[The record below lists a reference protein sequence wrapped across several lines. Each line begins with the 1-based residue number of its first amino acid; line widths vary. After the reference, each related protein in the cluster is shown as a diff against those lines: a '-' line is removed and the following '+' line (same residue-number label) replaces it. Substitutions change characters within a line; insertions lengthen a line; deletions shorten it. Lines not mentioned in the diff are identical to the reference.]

1 MLLCWGL
8 PPLRKGVHLPV
19 SASHPLSLWLSV
31 LNCKLFFLPSFSFS
45 LCQWRDSK
53 ITGAAFPLGKKQPQC
68 LWGPLTPA
76 WELVTLWSLL
86 TSHLLSYFLWYILQK
101 PTLGREGPVAS
112 LLHCRRATLAFQSIY
127 YEIKWIPL
135 GLIPCCNCNEK
146 KQFLTLHLR
155 SITIK
160 IHWSWWL
167 LGPVECFNVHEKGHS
182 YSVQYH

>member
-1 MLLCWGL
+1 MTGIGQRTLLVY
-8 PPLRKGVHLPV
+8 LRKGVLLQV
-19 SASHPLSLWLSV
+19 SLLSLCLSV
-31 LNCKLFFLPSFSFS
+31 LNCKLFFRLSFAIFLVSVKRFRALWDHAPTEWGGEGEEHEAVLS
-45 LCQWRDSK
+45 ACEGPLVPG
-53 ITGAAFPLGKKQPQC
+53 TGAGDIMK
-68 LWGPLTPA
+68 
-76 WELVTLWSLL
+76 LVNFKS
-86 TSHLLSYFLWYILQK
+86 SSFYFFFFFLWYILQK

-160 IHWSWWL
+160 IH
-167 LGPVECFNVHEKGHS
+167 
-182 YSVQYH
+182 

>member
-1 MLLCWGL
+1 MACVQDWDSSH
-8 PPLRKGVHLPV
+8 LRKGVHLQVAPPPPPLPV
-19 SASHPLSLWLSV
+19 LWHSV
-31 LNCKLFFLPSFSFS
+31 LNCKLFFLLS
-45 LCQWRDSK
+45 LSIFLVSVKRFRKCWDCEESS
-53 ITGAAFPLGKKQPQC
+53 APC
-68 LWGPLTPA
+68 LPGPLAPGSRAGDITK
-76 WELVTLWSLL
+76 LVNFRS
-86 TSHLLSYFLWYILQK
+86 SSFYIFLWYILQK

-160 IHWSWWL
+160 IH
-167 LGPVECFNVHEKGHS
+167 
-182 YSVQYH
+182 

>member
-1 MLLCWGL
+1 MIWPELASAHCWSISERGSCSKSHSCLCVFL
-8 PPLRKGVHLPV
+8 CLIVNCSSVSHLPF
-19 SASHPLSLWLSV
+19 SSCQWSDSERYETMHPLS
-31 LNCKLFFLPSFSFS
+31 
-45 LCQWRDSK
+45 
-53 ITGAAFPLGKKQPQC
+53 GAARGRSTKQCSAPVRARSRQA
-68 LWGPLTPA
+68 L
-76 WELVTLWSLL
+76 ELVTLWSLL
-86 TSHLLSYFLWYILQK
+86 TSNLLRFTFFFFFLWYILQK

-160 IHWSWWL
+160 IH
-167 LGPVECFNVHEKGHS
+167 
-182 YSVQYH
+182 